1 MNMNMNAD
9 QPMLRSAVSEQNND
23 IDESKFE
30 EYLRLLKD
38 IEEEESKQNS
48 NAQPRLMNSF
58 DLDSSNTMGDEDKM
72 VKDREEYAEYMR
84 KLYDIDVDE
93 YKMNGGVNLRS
104 EQEPVEKRDFN
115 RSIYDE
121 FEADNSYPR
130 VSEPVEAQQG
140 EFNSEMYR
148 DFERSLRN
156 SQDQELEGPIVS
168 PTPFQRDQPR
178 LSSSYDDISDNT

>member
-1 MNMNMNAD
+1 MNMNAD
-9 QPMLRSAVSEQNND
+9 QPMLRSSVSDQNND
-23 IDESKFE
+23 IDDSKFE

-58 DLDSSNTMGDEDKM
+58 DADSSNTMGDEDKM

-104 EQEPVEKRDFN
+104 VQEPVEKRDFN

-121 FEADNSYPR
+121 FEADNSYPQM
-130 VSEPVEAQQG
+130 SEPVEAQQG

-156 SQDQELEGPIVS
+156 SQDDELEGPIVS
-168 PTPFQRDQPR
+168 PTPFNRDQPR

>member
-1 MNMNMNAD
+1 MNMNVD
-9 QPMLRSAVSEQNND
+9 QPMLRSTLPEQSNE

-58 DLDSSNTMGDEDKM
+58 NADSYNSMSDEDKM
-72 VKDREEYAEYMR
+72 VRDRDEYAEYMR

-93 YKMNGGVNLRS
+93 YKMNGGINLRS

-121 FEADNSYPR
+121 FEANNYPHL
-130 VSEPVEAQQG
+130 SQPVEAPQG
-140 EFNSEMYR
+140 EFDREMYR
-148 DFERSLRN
+148 DFEKSLRSN
-156 SQDQELEGPIVS
+156 QADDELEGPIVS
-168 PTPFQRDQPR
+168 PTPFIRDQPR
-178 LSSSYDDISDNT
+178 LSSSYDDVSENT